1 MSTLPLAFQKEIVAE
16 LAAED
21 ALLIMARGL
30 GLRNII
36 GAFLQVYSQP
46 QNLVLLINT
55 NSEEETALRD
65 DLLRSTNVG
74 QSGTYFRSITSEL
87 SIADRSDL
95 YRYGGVMAITSRIL
109 VMDLLTG
116 RIPVHLIT
124 GILVANAH
132 RVTAT
137 STEAFILRLYRQGN
151 SEGFVKAFSDQP
163 EVFSTGF
170 ATLEKTMKLLYLRK
184 VNLWPRF
191 HVTVTESLESHA
203 TDVIEIRQ
211 PMTKAMKAIQSS
223 IIDCMDVCLQELRR
237 SSSAIEIDIDDF
249 TVEKALFKSFDV
261 IIRRQ
266 LDPIW
271 HRVSSKTKQLVG
283 DLKTLR
289 NLLGYLVSYD
299 SVNFNL
305 YLETILATHK
315 PTSGSYWLLTDPA
328 DKIYSTA
335 KGRVFLH
342 QAGYTD
348 PDDPNMLPNMR
359 PILEE
364 LPKWNVLSD
373 ILDEVELE
381 MHHAPHPEG
390 MDTVL
395 IMTQDQRTCTQL
407 RRYISTPKSNSQ
419 TRGKPLMRELLH
431 GYLRWKSNMK
441 HFKDNVASQNTSTSS
456 TQASNSGNRSTGSTR
471 GQPPN
476 KRRRVRGGSNM
487 LAPVT
492 KHTTE
497 SFEKEAEVI
506 ATFIQSTQ
514 DEPISSAFVHD
525 QELEEV
531 DDFTDYFGLVEPSH
545 LVVVHSYNGESDSR
559 LLENIK
565 PRFIIMYD
573 PDPTFV
579 RCVEVYKARHPGKQ
593 VRVYFTVYDNSVEE
607 QLYLSAL
614 RREKDAFTK
623 LIREK
628 SIMVLPIGDIQ
639 TKQVQDQSLLR
650 NIHTRIAGGG
660 KTGDDHPLPRI
671 VVDSREFRSSLPF
684 ILHSQGMILDPCTIT
699 VGDYVL
705 SPNICVERKS
715 ISDLISSFS
724 SGRLYTQVEAM
735 TVHYSHPV
743 LLIEFDQDKSF
754 SLQDKSEMRADIS
767 VTELSSKLVLLTI
780 AFPTLRLIWSSS
792 VHATV
797 EIFEDLK
804 RSEDE
809 PDVLQAQA
817 VGVDPEQEIESAF
830 NLTPQDVLRS
840 LPGITSKNYKHIMNN
855 VEDIREL
862 AEMEFD
868 RLSELM
874 GEGPAQTL
882 WNFFHK
888 DSRLDNRRYL
898 RWLGVQTKVFSVG
911 NYRREII
918 GVEVTNDFFSP
929 TNTATAELRM
939 KIANACLDD
948 MILWFAKG
956 GQVGILDGSNTTEE
970 RRKVLVEKFKEAG
983 INYLFIESICDN
995 PKIIDA
1001 NIRSVKVS
1009 SPDYVGWKDVD
1020 AVNDFKR
1027 RIENHV
1033 PFYTTISNPDLS
1045 YVKMINVG
1053 EKIIVNNVRGF
1064 LQSKNGISLNEQ
1076 SYRVDAPLAPAG
1088 HRYAENLK
1096 NFLLTL
1102 RENQNNVS
1110 SNGSIDSPRQL
1121 TVWTSPRKRSFQTA
1135 AHFLD
1140 HEEII
1145 VRQRSVL
1152 AERNPGVCDQ
1162 MTTEEIEQRYPNELI
1177 RAQKDP
1183 YRHRFPRAELLQS
1196 YYDLANR
1203 LEKVILELEREKN
1216 DVLIISH
1223 ESVIKCLYGYIFGLS
1238 EQDIPSLEIPEGTLL
1253 ELTPTA
1259 YKTEETR
1266 HVITDSIASV
1276 NWQQQADAVLSLA
1289 GKVPASPM
1297 FLSHYLPDDKSS
1309 TGQSDSNDVV
1319 TPLSSPT
1326 SLPKLNVDTLTK
1338 DINIYQNYPD
1348 DSGMEF
1354 RL

>member
-1 MSTLPLAFQKEIVAE
+1 MSSLPLAFQKEIVAE

-30 GLRNII
+30 GLRSII
-36 GAFLQVYSQP
+36 GAFLQIYSQP

-55 NSEEETALRD
+55 NAEEEVALRD

-74 QSGTYFRSITSEL
+74 QGGAYFRSITSEL
-87 SIADRSDL
+87 SLSERSDL

-124 GILVANAH
+124 GMLVANAH
-132 RVTAT
+132 RVSAT
-137 STEAFILRLYRQGN
+137 STEAFILRLFRQGN

-211 PMTKAMKAIQSS
+211 PMTKAMKAIQSA
-223 IIDCMDVCLQELRR
+223 IIDCIDVCLQELRR
-237 SSSAIEIDIDDF
+237 SSSAIELDVEDF

-266 LDPIW
+266 LDPVW

-305 YLETILATHK
+305 YLETILATHN
-315 PTSGSYWLLTDPA
+315 PSSGSYWLMTDPA

-335 KGRVFLH
+335 KSRVFLH

-359 PILEE
+359 PTLEE
-364 LPKWNVLSD
+364 LPKWNILSE
-373 ILDEVELE
+373 IMDEVELE
-381 MHHAPHPEG
+381 MHHSPHSEG
-390 MDTVL
+390 LDTVL
-395 IMTQDQRTCTQL
+395 IMTQDQRSCTQL
-407 RRYISTPKSNSQ
+407 RRYLSTAKSNSQ

-441 HFKDNVASQNTSTSS
+441 HFKDNVVNTKTT
-456 TQASNSGNRSTGSTR
+456 TQSPFSGNNPAGSTR
-471 GQPPN
+471 GPPPN
-476 KRRRVRGGSNM
+476 KRRRVRGGGNM
-487 LAPVT
+487 MAPVS
-492 KHTTE
+492 KHTTA

-506 ATFIQSTQ
+506 ATFIHSTQ
-514 DEPISSAFVHD
+514 DDPASTAFVYD

-531 DDFTDYFGLVEPSH
+531 DDFTDYFGLVESSN
-545 LVVVHSYNGESDSR
+545 LVVIHSYNGESDSR
-559 LLENIK
+559 LLENVK

-579 RCVEVYKARHPGKQ
+579 RCIEVYKACHPGKQ

-623 LIREK
+623 LIRDK

-639 TKQVQDQSLLR
+639 SKQVQDQSLLR

-660 KTGDDHPLPRI
+660 KLGDDRPLPRI
-671 VVDSREFRSSLPF
+671 VVDAREFRSSLPF

-735 TVHYSHPV
+735 TVHYSQPV

-754 SLQDKSEMRADIS
+754 SLQDKSEIRTDIS

-804 RSEDE
+804 RPEEE
-809 PDVLQAQA
+809 PDVLQAQV

-830 NLTPQDVLRS
+830 NLTPQDILRS

-855 VEDIREL
+855 VESIREL
-862 AEMEFD
+862 AEME
-868 RLSELM
+868 LTQLTALL

-888 DSRLDNRRYL
+888 DSRLDM
-898 RWLGVQTKVFSVG
+898 
-911 NYRREII
+911 
-918 GVEVTNDFFSP
+918 
-929 TNTATAELRM
+929 A
-939 KIANACLDD
+939 
-948 MILWFAKG
+948 
-956 GQVGILDGSNTTEE
+956 
-970 RRKVLVEKFKEAG
+970 
-983 INYLFIESICDN
+983 
-995 PKIIDA
+995 
-1001 NIRSVKVS
+1001 
-1009 SPDYVGWKDVD
+1009 
-1020 AVNDFKR
+1020 
-1027 RIENHV
+1027 
-1033 PFYTTISNPDLS
+1033 
-1045 YVKMINVG
+1045 
-1053 EKIIVNNVRGF
+1053 
-1064 LQSKNGISLNEQ
+1064 
-1076 SYRVDAPLAPAG
+1076 
-1088 HRYAENLK
+1088 
-1096 NFLLTL
+1096 
-1102 RENQNNVS
+1102 
-1110 SNGSIDSPRQL
+1110 
-1121 TVWTSPRKRSFQTA
+1121 
-1135 AHFLD
+1135 
-1140 HEEII
+1140 
-1145 VRQRSVL
+1145 
-1152 AERNPGVCDQ
+1152 
-1162 MTTEEIEQRYPNELI
+1162 
-1177 RAQKDP
+1177 
-1183 YRHRFPRAELLQS
+1183 
-1196 YYDLANR
+1196 
-1203 LEKVILELEREKN
+1203 
-1216 DVLIISH
+1216 
-1223 ESVIKCLYGYIFGLS
+1223 
-1238 EQDIPSLEIPEGTLL
+1238 
-1253 ELTPTA
+1253 
-1259 YKTEETR
+1259 
-1266 HVITDSIASV
+1266 
-1276 NWQQQADAVLSLA
+1276 
-1289 GKVPASPM
+1289 
-1297 FLSHYLPDDKSS
+1297 
-1309 TGQSDSNDVV
+1309 
-1319 TPLSSPT
+1319 
-1326 SLPKLNVDTLTK
+1326 
-1338 DINIYQNYPD
+1338 
-1348 DSGMEF
+1348 
-1354 RL
+1354 

>member
-1 MSTLPLAFQKEIVAE
+1 MSSLPLAFQKEIVAE
-16 LAAED
+16 LATED

-30 GLRNII
+30 GLRSII
-36 GAFLQVYSQP
+36 GAFLQIYSQP

-55 NSEEETALRD
+55 NAEEEVALRD

-74 QSGTYFRSITSEL
+74 QGGAYFRSITSEQSL
-87 SIADRSDL
+87 SERSDL

-132 RVTAT
+132 RVSAT
-137 STEAFILRLYRQGN
+137 STEAFILRLFRQGN

-163 EVFSTGF
+163 EVFSAGF

-211 PMTKAMKAIQSS
+211 PMTKAMKAIQSA
-223 IIDCMDVCLQELRR
+223 IIDCIDVCLQELRR
-237 SSSAIEIDIDDF
+237 SSSAIELDMEDF

-261 IIRRQ
+261 IIRKQ

-305 YLETILATHK
+305 YLETILATHN
-315 PTSGSYWLLTDPA
+315 PSSGSYWLMTDPA

-335 KGRVFLH
+335 KSRVFLH

-359 PILEE
+359 PTLEE
-364 LPKWNVLSD
+364 LPKWNILSE
-373 ILDEVELE
+373 IMDEVELE
-381 MHHAPHPEG
+381 MHHSPHSEG
-390 MDTVL
+390 LDTVL
-395 IMTQDQRTCTQL
+395 IMTQDQRSCTQL
-407 RRYISTPKSNSQ
+407 RRYLSTTKSNSQ

-441 HFKDNVASQNTSTSS
+441 HFKDNVVNMKTTKQSPY
-456 TQASNSGNRSTGSTR
+456 SGNNPAGSTR
-471 GQPPN
+471 GAPPN
-476 KRRRVRGGSNM
+476 KRRRVRGGGNM
-487 LAPVT
+487 VAPVS
-492 KHTTE
+492 KHTTA

-506 ATFIQSTQ
+506 AAFINSTQ
-514 DEPISSAFVHD
+514 DDPASTAFVYD
-525 QELEEV
+525 QDLEEI
-531 DDFTDYFGLVEPSH
+531 DDFTDYFGLVEPSN
-545 LVVVHSYNGESDSR
+545 LVVIHSYNGESDSR
-559 LLENIK
+559 LLENVK

-579 RCVEVYKARHPGKQ
+579 RCIEVYKACHPGKQ

-623 LIREK
+623 LIRDK

-639 TKQVQDQSLLR
+639 SKQAQDQSLLR

-660 KTGDDHPLPRI
+660 KLGDDRPLPRI
-671 VVDSREFRSSLPF
+671 VVDAREFRSSLPF

-735 TVHYSHPV
+735 TVHYSQPV

-754 SLQDKSEMRADIS
+754 SLQDKSEIRTDIS
-767 VTELSSKLVLLTI
+767 VAELSSKLVLLTI

-804 RSEDE
+804 GSEEE

-817 VGVDPEQEIESAF
+817 VGVDTEQEIESAF
-830 NLTPQDVLRS
+830 NLTPQDMLRS
-840 LPGITSKNYKHIMNN
+840 LPGITSKNYKHVMNN
-855 VEDIREL
+855 VENIREL
-862 AEMEFD
+862 AEME
-868 RLSELM
+868 LTQLAALL

-888 DSRLDNRRYL
+888 DSRLDM
-898 RWLGVQTKVFSVG
+898 
-911 NYRREII
+911 
-918 GVEVTNDFFSP
+918 
-929 TNTATAELRM
+929 A
-939 KIANACLDD
+939 
-948 MILWFAKG
+948 
-956 GQVGILDGSNTTEE
+956 
-970 RRKVLVEKFKEAG
+970 
-983 INYLFIESICDN
+983 
-995 PKIIDA
+995 
-1001 NIRSVKVS
+1001 
-1009 SPDYVGWKDVD
+1009 
-1020 AVNDFKR
+1020 
-1027 RIENHV
+1027 
-1033 PFYTTISNPDLS
+1033 
-1045 YVKMINVG
+1045 
-1053 EKIIVNNVRGF
+1053 
-1064 LQSKNGISLNEQ
+1064 
-1076 SYRVDAPLAPAG
+1076 
-1088 HRYAENLK
+1088 
-1096 NFLLTL
+1096 
-1102 RENQNNVS
+1102 
-1110 SNGSIDSPRQL
+1110 
-1121 TVWTSPRKRSFQTA
+1121 
-1135 AHFLD
+1135 
-1140 HEEII
+1140 
-1145 VRQRSVL
+1145 
-1152 AERNPGVCDQ
+1152 
-1162 MTTEEIEQRYPNELI
+1162 
-1177 RAQKDP
+1177 
-1183 YRHRFPRAELLQS
+1183 
-1196 YYDLANR
+1196 
-1203 LEKVILELEREKN
+1203 
-1216 DVLIISH
+1216 
-1223 ESVIKCLYGYIFGLS
+1223 
-1238 EQDIPSLEIPEGTLL
+1238 
-1253 ELTPTA
+1253 
-1259 YKTEETR
+1259 
-1266 HVITDSIASV
+1266 
-1276 NWQQQADAVLSLA
+1276 
-1289 GKVPASPM
+1289 
-1297 FLSHYLPDDKSS
+1297 
-1309 TGQSDSNDVV
+1309 
-1319 TPLSSPT
+1319 
-1326 SLPKLNVDTLTK
+1326 
-1338 DINIYQNYPD
+1338 
-1348 DSGMEF
+1348 
-1354 RL
+1354 

>member
-1 MSTLPLAFQKEIVAE
+1 MSALSLAFQKEIVAE
-16 LAAED
+16 LVAED
-21 ALLIMARGL
+21 ALLIMAKGL
-30 GLRNII
+30 GLRSII
-36 GAFLQVYSQP
+36 GAFLQIYSQP
-46 QNLVLLINT
+46 QSLVLLINT
-55 NSEEETALRD
+55 HAEEEATLRD

-74 QSGTYFRSITSEL
+74 QGGAYFRSITSEL
-87 SIADRSDL
+87 SLAERGDL

-132 RVTAT
+132 RVVAT
-137 STEAFILRLYRQGN
+137 STEAFILRLFRQGN

-170 ATLEKTMKLLYLRK
+170 ATLEKTLKLLYLRK

-191 HVTVTESLESHA
+191 HITVTESLESHA

-211 PMTKAMKAIQSS
+211 PMTKSMKTIQSA
-223 IIDCMDVCLQELRR
+223 IIDCMDACLQELRR
-237 SSSAIEIDIDDF
+237 SSSAIEIEIDDF

-305 YLETILATHK
+305 YLETILATHN

-342 QAGYTD
+342 QAGYSD

-364 LPKWNVLSD
+364 LPKWNVLSE
-373 ILDEVELE
+373 IMDEVELE
-381 MHHAPHPEG
+381 MHHAPHSEG
-390 MDTVL
+390 LDTVL
-395 IMTQDQRTCTQL
+395 VMTQDQRTCTQL
-407 RRYISTPKSNSQ
+407 RRYLSTPKSNSQ
-419 TRGKPLMRELLH
+419 TRGKPLMRDLFH

-441 HFKDNVASQNTSTSS
+441 HFKDNVVDKKPTTNIQPS
-456 TQASNSGNRSTGSTR
+456 SGNHHSGSTR
-471 GQPPN
+471 GPPSN

-492 KHTTE
+492 KHSTA

-506 ATFIQSTQ
+506 ATFIQATQ
-514 DEPISSAFVHD
+514 DDPMSTAFIHD

-531 DDFTDYFGLVEPSH
+531 DDFTDYFGLVEPSS
-545 LVVVHSYNGESDSR
+545 LVVVHSYNGESGSR

-579 RCVEVYKARHPGKQ
+579 RCIEVYKACHPGKQ

-623 LIREK
+623 LIRDK
-628 SIMVLPIGDIQ
+628 SIMVLPIGDTQ
-639 TKQVQDQSLLR
+639 SKQIQDQSLLR

-660 KTGDDHPLPRI
+660 KTGDDRPLPRI
-671 VVDSREFRSSLPF
+671 VVDAREFRSSLPF

-735 TVHYSHPV
+735 TVHYSQPV

-754 SLQDKSEMRADIS
+754 SLQDKSEIRADIS
-767 VTELSSKLVLLTI
+767 ITELSSKLVLLTI
-780 AFPTLRLIWSSS
+780 TFPTLRLIWSSS

-809 PDVLQAQA
+809 PDALQAQS

-830 NLTPQDVLRS
+830 NLTPQDILRS
-840 LPGITSKNYKHIMNN
+840 LPGITSKNYKHVMSN
-855 VEDIREL
+855 VENIREL
-862 AEMEFD
+862 AGMELT
-868 RLSELM
+868 RLSALL

-888 DSRLDNRRYL
+888 DSRLDM
-898 RWLGVQTKVFSVG
+898 
-911 NYRREII
+911 
-918 GVEVTNDFFSP
+918 
-929 TNTATAELRM
+929 A
-939 KIANACLDD
+939 
-948 MILWFAKG
+948 
-956 GQVGILDGSNTTEE
+956 
-970 RRKVLVEKFKEAG
+970 
-983 INYLFIESICDN
+983 
-995 PKIIDA
+995 
-1001 NIRSVKVS
+1001 
-1009 SPDYVGWKDVD
+1009 
-1020 AVNDFKR
+1020 
-1027 RIENHV
+1027 
-1033 PFYTTISNPDLS
+1033 
-1045 YVKMINVG
+1045 
-1053 EKIIVNNVRGF
+1053 
-1064 LQSKNGISLNEQ
+1064 
-1076 SYRVDAPLAPAG
+1076 
-1088 HRYAENLK
+1088 
-1096 NFLLTL
+1096 
-1102 RENQNNVS
+1102 
-1110 SNGSIDSPRQL
+1110 
-1121 TVWTSPRKRSFQTA
+1121 
-1135 AHFLD
+1135 
-1140 HEEII
+1140 
-1145 VRQRSVL
+1145 
-1152 AERNPGVCDQ
+1152 
-1162 MTTEEIEQRYPNELI
+1162 
-1177 RAQKDP
+1177 
-1183 YRHRFPRAELLQS
+1183 
-1196 YYDLANR
+1196 
-1203 LEKVILELEREKN
+1203 
-1216 DVLIISH
+1216 
-1223 ESVIKCLYGYIFGLS
+1223 
-1238 EQDIPSLEIPEGTLL
+1238 
-1253 ELTPTA
+1253 
-1259 YKTEETR
+1259 
-1266 HVITDSIASV
+1266 
-1276 NWQQQADAVLSLA
+1276 
-1289 GKVPASPM
+1289 
-1297 FLSHYLPDDKSS
+1297 
-1309 TGQSDSNDVV
+1309 
-1319 TPLSSPT
+1319 
-1326 SLPKLNVDTLTK
+1326 
-1338 DINIYQNYPD
+1338 
-1348 DSGMEF
+1348 
-1354 RL
+1354 